1 MTATADFLASLRLGL
16 TKCHVLKMRLLV
28 AVSGGADSVALL
40 RGLLELQEDRGLSL
54 HVAHLNHKLRG
65 PASDADACW
74 VKSFCETLGVPVEIG
89 TVDSTD
95 LNSDQSA
102 LEETARDIRHEFF
115 NTTLIREGCE
125 AIVLAHSADD
135 QVETVLHH
143 IWRGTGM
150 SGLRG
155 IPWERKSASNR
166 PLIRPMLGIRRER
179 IEAYLHEL
187 GQDFCTDVTNADASM
202 TRNWLRHELLPQ
214 LRVRF
219 GTRVDLSLTRLSE
232 QAAEM
237 ESAMVMLADPLLDQ
251 ALLQTQ
257 TNTVRLHV
265 GGFVDQPRHLVRT
278 VFVQLWQRQRWPRQ
292 SMGFEEWDRLTE
304 IAIKGGAGNFP
315 GNIDARRTTERLMI
329 LRQKSF

>member
-1 MTATADFLASLRLGL
+1 
-16 TKCHVLKMRLLV
+16 
-28 AVSGGADSVALL
+28 
-40 RGLLELQEDRGLSL
+40 
-54 HVAHLNHKLRG
+54 
-65 PASDADACW
+65 
-74 VKSFCETLGVPVEIG
+74 
-89 TVDSTD
+89 
-95 LNSDQSA
+95 
-102 LEETARDIRHEFF
+102 
-115 NTTLIREGCE
+115 
-125 AIVLAHSADD
+125 
-135 QVETVLHH
+135 
-143 IWRGTGM
+143 
-150 SGLRG
+150 
-155 IPWERKSASNR
+155 
-166 PLIRPMLGIRRER
+166 MLGIRRER

-278 VFVQLWQRQRWPRQ
+278 VVVQLWQRQRWPRQ

-315 GNIDARRTTERLMI
+315 GNIDALHNVTTL
-329 LRQKSF
+329 